1 MLGPSSAAGAL
12 LVRGRH
18 PSSSAASALAPR
30 GRRAPSPWPMGLQL
44 HGRRGPS
51 LLQLAP
57 PPWMACTGCRN
68 SLRWY
73 PSSSTFNYRLPTTLQ
88 RESVFLLELVSVQ
101 EPASG
106 SPSSLT
112 PPEALTKLALKC
124 MTNDHAAPNMSS
136 VAAKVYKLF
145 LEV

>member
-12 LVRGRH
+12 PACGRH
-18 PSSSAASALAPR
+18 PSSSATSALAPR
-30 GRRAPSPWPMGLQL
+30 GWRAPSLRLTGLQL
-44 HGRRGPS
+44 RGRRGPS
-51 LLQLAP
+51 SLQLAP

-88 RESVFLLELVSVQ
+88 RESVLLLELVSVQ
-101 EPASG
+101 ESASG
-106 SPSSLT
+106 TPSSLT
-112 PPEALTKLALKC
+112 PAEALTKLALQC
-124 MTNDHAAPNMSS
+124 MTNDRAAPNMSS
-136 VAAKVYKLF
+136 VAAKVYNLF

>member
-12 LVRGRH
+12 PVRGRH

-30 GRRAPSPWPMGLQL
+30 GRIAPSPWPTGLQL

-57 PPWMACTGCRN
+57 PPWM
-68 SLRWY
+68 L
-73 PSSSTFNYRLPTTLQ
+73 
-88 RESVFLLELVSVQ
+88 SVFLLELVSVQ

-112 PPEALTKLALKC
+112 PPEALTKLALQC